1 MLKTVNQVTNTPI
14 TPLFNFIKHTL
25 TLFFFIENILL
36 KLKIEVQ
43 HLVLKN
49 AKKQSFLASFILIVL
64 IFSRW
69 VEETN
74 CVQ

>member
-1 MLKTVNQVTNTPI
+1 MTPG
-14 TPLFNFIKHTL
+14 F
-25 TLFFFIENILL
+25 
-36 KLKIEVQ
+36 KIEVQ

-64 IFSRW
+64 IFSRG